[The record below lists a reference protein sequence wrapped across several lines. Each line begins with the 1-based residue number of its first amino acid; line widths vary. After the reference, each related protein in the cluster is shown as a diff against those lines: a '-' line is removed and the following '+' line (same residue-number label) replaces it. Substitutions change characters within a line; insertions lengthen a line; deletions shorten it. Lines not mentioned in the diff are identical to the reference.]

1 MTVNQSFMYKKEGF
15 VLTNK
20 TILNRCE
27 KFPVFRMEVL

>member
-1 MTVNQSFMYKKEGF
+1 MTINQSFMYKKEGF

-27 KFPVFRMEVL
+27 KSVT